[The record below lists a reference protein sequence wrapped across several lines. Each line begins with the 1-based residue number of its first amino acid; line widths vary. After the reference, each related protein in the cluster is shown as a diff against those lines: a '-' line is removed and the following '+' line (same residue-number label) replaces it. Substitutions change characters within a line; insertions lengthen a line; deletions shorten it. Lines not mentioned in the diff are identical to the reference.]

1 VKEALPVEIERFL
14 SEHIDSVEAINVLI
28 LLFAHASRRWTVE
41 DVGHESRTNGWSE
54 EMHLRAL
61 SEHGLLRIDRG
72 PPATYQAD
80 PTYTGIVSLLART
93 FLERRV
99 SVISF
104 IYSRPERGK
113 AG

>member
-1 VKEALPVEIERFL
+1 VKEALPLEIERFL
-14 SEHIDSVEAINVLI
+14 SDHIDSVEAINVLI
-28 LLFAHASRRWTVE
+28 LLFAHPSRRWTVE
-41 DVGHESRTNGWSE
+41 DVGHESRTNGWSA

-61 SEHGLLRIDRG
+61 SEHGLVRVSSAT
-72 PPATYQAD
+72 PPTYQAD
-80 PTYTGIVSLLART
+80 PAYTGIVSLLART

-104 IYSRPERGK
+104 IYSRPEGGK